1 MLSIFY
7 DVSEFDEALVMNS
20 RYAPDLRPS
29 LGPTKATMTEFLRR
43 TVVDYPETCD
53 FDLIIHATPVHIP
66 EEGALR
72 HHEPL
77 IVAKYRKPKEASK
90 KKLKKGKETRESLEA
105 RLHDGFNLQIHERD
119 IFRLAAVVDMDEG
132 PQEGLHRY
140 HYQEVNQMSGRIVP
154 VPLKHR

>member
-66 EEGALR
+66 EEGTLR

-105 RLHDGFNLQIHERD
+105 RLHDGFHFAD
-119 IFRLAAVVDMDEG
+119 
-132 PQEGLHRY
+132 
-140 HYQEVNQMSGRIVP
+140 S
-154 VPLKHR
+154 